1 MSSQLDAIKARAELV
16 AGKPDNCEPTE
27 KEWDALTDGAIHD
40 VPALLAAVEAVLEL
54 HKEVGSWR
62 SGVYQCGQC
71 AELCHSTSGLGCED
85 PIDAVWPCPTV
96 VAIQSA
102 LREVGK

>member
-16 AGKPDNCEPTE
+16 AGKPDNREPTE

-54 HKEVGSWR
+54 HEEVGNE
-62 SGVYQCGQC
+62 GKPGCDCGC
-71 AELCHSTSGLGCED
+71 GGYEPWCKCGDYTY
-85 PIDAVWPCPTV
+85 PCPTV
-96 VAIQSA
+96 VAIRTA
-102 LREVGK
+102 LGEGEK